1 MFQLETKLEKHQKHS
16 SVRDY
21 IRDWETK
28 EILPLPGH
36 YAPNK
41 FQDICFLTAS
51 EEKSFKN
58 QISGKLTHPLTN
70 QEPLGS
76 NKWQKQEAGSRKQ
89 KTPGSDKD
97 QNLNFSYFS
106 QSPFISLSLFCLI
119 INLKN
124 EETRDTLLTRT
135 QNLYLK
141 IENWHNKMEN
151 KYAKSMEEY
160 LNCKQIQRRMK
171 NQ

>member
-1 MFQLETKLEKHQKHS
+1 MKIFHS
-16 SVRDY
+16 SHALLIAALKQRH
-21 IRDWETK
+21 
-28 EILPLPGH
+28 PLH
-36 YAPNK
+36 YALGKHNK
-41 FQDICFLTAS
+41 QQNISPTRHCDVSAS
-51 EEKSFKN
+51 DKSR
-58 QISGKLTHPLTN
+58 T
-70 QEPLGS
+70 LG
-76 NKWQKQEAGSRKQ
+76 QQQMAEAGSRKQ

-135 QNLYLK
+135 QNIYLK

-160 LNCKQIQRRMK
+160 LNCKLIQRRMK